1 MIAEIHS
8 EHEQK
13 KKLLRAQLKVECL
26 HYNLSI
32 KVQTQ
37 ELPWNLGGGEK
48 MKYPEGVDICS
59 KIVLS

>member
-1 MIAEIHS
+1 MIAKIHS

-26 HYNLSI
+26 HCNLPL

-37 ELPWNLGGGEK
+37 ELPWNQGAKEK
-48 MKYPEGVDICS
+48 KYPQGVGICI